1 MINVKSIFLIY
12 FRKSVKILASQQSR
26 GTDPET
32 MQFLSQPKNNLKS
45 QTFMIEFSKLLSL
58 ALLIKRIAI
67 TWNINSLENLQNA
80 YICVCVFMRVK
91 MEIKINGNGAGK
103 KPIVFPHP
111 HSIGINLETEID
123 ITIAISH
130 SLFRSYSYTHYEIKW
145 SFCEAEKHPHV
156 EVEQR
161 QYFVERNQACLF
173 SSKTSHFNKPLGFGQ
188 LTRVILS

>member
-1 MINVKSIFLIY
+1 
-12 FRKSVKILASQQSR
+12 
-26 GTDPET
+26 
-32 MQFLSQPKNNLKS
+32 
-45 QTFMIEFSKLLSL
+45 
-58 ALLIKRIAI
+58 
-67 TWNINSLENLQNA
+67 
-80 YICVCVFMRVK
+80 

-161 QYFVERNQACLF
+161 QYFVERNQYPLLLAMAPVMTTSGRCNAATARVFVVMPLPSATV
-173 SSKTSHFNKPLGFGQ
+173 SSCNCRKNGARGDAANNAAKN
-188 LTRVILS
+188 